1 MLNNPRRE
9 TRTRNMKIIIPFILL
24 LLIPFAAYPEEII
37 KHGEQLGIERC
48 IDIALRMHPSMSAS
62 SHTVNVNK
70 SKVGE
75 AKADYYPH
83 IEGSSGYS
91 KISPAS
97 DTGSSA
103 SADTANSY
111 DQYTGTI
118 ALKQNIYDFGKTAAQ
133 VRVRGLNLD
142 ASRSDL
148 RNVSGQI
155 VLNVKKAYFGVLKAS
170 KDRDVAGEAVK
181 QFEQHLARAKGFYE
195 AGTKPRFDV
204 TKAEVDLS
212 SSKLNLIKAT
222 NAVKLAV
229 AALNNAMGLPEAPEY
244 TIEDSLASD
253 AYVITLEDALMLA
266 YKNRP
271 DLESAVLKK
280 QAAERSVVLAEKGHY
295 PALNGSASY
304 NWSGDNFPLSE
315 GWNAGVTLSVP
326 IFSGFLTTHQVKGSK
341 AELKVQSA
349 NEELLRQTVILE
361 VRQAWLGLSE
371 AAESIPAAE
380 LVVRQAE
387 ENLELANGRYT
398 AGVGSPV
405 EVTDAQVSLSSAKT
419 SYIQALYDHKI
430 ARASLEKAMGV
441 R

>member
-1 MLNNPRRE
+1 
-9 TRTRNMKIIIPFILL
+9 MKAILL
-24 LLIPFAAYPEEII
+24 AITFLVLIPFTSRADDII
-37 KHGEQLGIERC
+37 KNGDQLDIERC
-48 IDIALRMHPSMSAS
+48 IEIALRMHPGITASAN
-62 SHTVNVNK
+62 TVNVNK
-70 SKVGE
+70 SRVGE
-75 AKADYYPH
+75 AKADFYPH
-83 IEGSSGYS
+83 ISVSSGYS

-97 DTGSSA
+97 DTGSSI
-103 SADTANSY
+103 SVDSANSY
-111 DQYTGTI
+111 DQYTGSI

-133 VRVRGLNLD
+133 VQVRRLNLD

-148 RNVSGQI
+148 KNISGHV
-155 VLNVKKAYFGVLKAS
+155 VLSVRKAYFGVLKAA
-170 KDRDVAGEAVK
+170 KDRDVAEEAVK

-222 NAVKLAV
+222 NALRLVV

-244 TIEDSLASD
+244 TLEDSLSAD
-253 AYVITLEDALMLA
+253 AYVITLEEALMLA

-271 DLESAVLKK
+271 DLESAVLRK

-304 NWSGDNFPLSE
+304 NWTGEDFPLNE
-315 GWNAGVTLSVP
+315 GWNAGMTLSVP

-341 AELKVQSA
+341 AELKVQNA
-349 NEELLRQTVILE
+349 NEELLRQAVFLE
-361 VRQAWLGLSE
+361 VQQAYLGLIE

-380 LVVRQAE
+380 LIVRQSE
-387 ENLELANGRYT
+387 ENLELANGRYA
-398 AGVGSPV
+398 AGVGNPV
-405 EVTDAQVSLSSAKT
+405 EVTDAQLSLSSART
-419 SYIQALYDHKI
+419 SHIQALYDYKI
-430 ARASLEKAMGV
+430 AHASLEKAMGV